1 MENKKLA
8 KQMLDLHKTSFEHSF
23 STMEM
28 LRNQAAKFW
37 QMITEHA
44 PGISEEGKKS
54 LEHWGD
60 AYNKT
65 MQDLKKTVDEGYTR
79 LEAFLENNT
88 VFAQEHYE
96 KMINPFL
103 NQQNWLSVDLKKTD
117 EEVTDTYESDS
128 HKIHKQADKNF
139 GRVKNLSPVK
149 KLNINSKKK
158 K

>member
-8 KQMLDLHKTSFEHSF
+8 KQMLDFHKTSFEHSF

-28 LRNQAAKFW
+28 FRNRAAKFF
-37 QMITEHA
+37 QMIVDHT

-54 LEHWGD
+54 LDHWGD
-60 AYNKT
+60 SYNKT
-65 MQDLKKTVDEGYTR
+65 MQDLKKTVDEGYVR
-79 LEAFLENNT
+79 LESFLENNT

-128 HKIHKQADKNF
+128 HKIHKQADKNV
-139 GRVKNLSPVK
+139 GRAKNLSPVK
-149 KLNINSKKK
+149 RLNIKSKKK